1 MSDEPTGPLT
11 PADVQEMAARAR
23 RLGQEQEVNAR
34 LNLARV
40 RGANREMERELDT
53 LLAELEPVKEP
64 VH

>member
-1 MSDEPTGPLT
+1 MTDEPTGPLT